1 MPPSNQPRQAHGKD
15 GFSASDLPRAQP
27 VRKTCFSGG
36 RDGLGRDDEEN
47 DQDGQWQV
55 RGCGRRGKGAWTR
68 PSLVGVSAS
77 AFRLELAVS
86 AGEWRG
92 FAIALAA
99 LASQRRGDRRKPI
112 KVDVVNADGLGWE
125 DGPDGKALYFRNA
138 HGAAQRA
145 ALRCEMPEELD
156 LSTGFTVAVL
166 LKTPP
171 ELHRSRQYEL
181 FFFADAHTQ
190 GPGLRVYLSWRMLW
204 LHLHDGAGSHTART
218 RSARLGINPDT
229 WYHVTVTFDGDRGR
243 IYLNGEMQV
252 EQSGMR
258 MALPA
263 KRRRYAHIGAST
275 TAGSGYGFEG
285 VMSHFMLFPQ
295 SLSPEQVVSL
305 YLRH

>member
-1 MPPSNQPRQAHGKD
+1 MGLAGMTRKMTKTGNGRFEAAGGAGK
-15 GFSASDLPRAQP
+15 AP
-27 VRKTCFSGG
+27 
-36 RDGLGRDDEEN
+36 GLGRR
-47 DQDGQWQV
+47 W
-55 RGCGRRGKGAWTR
+55 
-68 PSLVGVSAS
+68 
-77 AFRLELAVS
+77 
-86 AGEWRG
+86 
-92 FAIALAA
+92 
-99 LASQRRGDRRKPI
+99 LASLLLLSALSWRCQPANGADLPLPWLHLPLNEGETAAIGNVSGKPI

-295 SLSPEQVVSL
+295 ALSPEQVVSL